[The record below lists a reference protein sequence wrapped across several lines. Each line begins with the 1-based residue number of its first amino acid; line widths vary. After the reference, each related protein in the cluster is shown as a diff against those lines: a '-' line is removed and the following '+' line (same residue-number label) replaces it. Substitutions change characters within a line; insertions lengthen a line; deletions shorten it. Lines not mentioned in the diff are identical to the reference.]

1 MKRRLLLIVIT
12 AWGTLL
18 GQTPGTEPDVP
29 RPGVKEVQVPFAS
42 LEPSATFKIGETADW
57 VVVTKDA
64 VWVAGSQP
72 YSLQRIDPASNKVVA
87 KIDLPG
93 EACSGLE
100 EGFGS
105 IWVPICAKAPALAKV
120 DELTNKV
127 MATFPIGPAGP
138 EGGIAAS
145 SDSIWMVT
153 DKKGTLSRIDPATGK
168 ALQKI
173 SIPPG
178 AYNPV
183 FSKGVVWITGFDSG
197 VLIAVDASSGKVV
210 ASISVGPKPRFLA
223 AGGGSVWTLSQGD
236 GSVSRVGTK
245 SKKLAATIELGIPG
259 PGGDICYGADSVWT
273 TVFQFPLTR
282 IEAGTNKVVRQWV
295 GDGGDSMRFGHDSIW
310 LTDYHKGLLQRF
322 PYKSIVH
329 PTNSHGPHG

>member
-29 RPGVKEVQVPFAS
+29 KPGVKEVQVPFAS

-64 VWVAGSQP
+64 VWVAGSKP

-87 KIDLPG
+87 KTDLPG

-100 EGFGS
+100 EGFES
-105 IWVPICAKAPALAKV
+105 IWVPICAKEPALVKI

-127 MATFPIGPAGP
+127 AATFPIGPAGR

-145 SDSIWMVT
+145 GDSIWMVT
-153 DKKGTLSRIDPATGK
+153 DEKGTLSRIDPATGK
-168 ALQKI
+168 ARQKI

-178 AYNPV
+178 SYNPL
-183 FSKGVVWITGFDSG
+183 FSGGFIWITGFESG
-197 VLIAVDASSGKVV
+197 VLTVVDASSGEVV
-210 ASISVGPKPRFLA
+210 STTTVGPKPRFLT
-223 AGGGSVWTLSQGD
+223 AGAGSVWTLNQGD
-236 GSVSRVGTK
+236 GSVSRVDID
-245 SKKLAATIELGIPG
+245 SKKLTATIRVGTPG
-259 PGGDICYGADSVWT
+259 PGGEILYGGDSVWT
-273 TVFQFPLTR
+273 TSFDLPLTR
-282 IEAGTNKVVRQWV
+282 IDPAKNQVLRQWV
-295 GDGGDSMRFGHDSIW
+295 GTGGDSARYGYNSLW
-310 LTDYHKGLLQRF
+310 LTDYYKGLLWRF

-329 PTNSHGPHG
+329 R